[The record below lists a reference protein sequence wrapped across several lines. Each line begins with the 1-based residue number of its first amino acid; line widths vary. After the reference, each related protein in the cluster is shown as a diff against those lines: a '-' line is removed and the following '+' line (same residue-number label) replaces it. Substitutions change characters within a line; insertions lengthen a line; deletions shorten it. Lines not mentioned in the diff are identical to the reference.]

1 MRCPC
6 CNAEMERG
14 ELRSRGGVFFLPE
27 GETLPK
33 LYTRRLMEKHRAVY
47 LPPYMLEVVAEY
59 PTAYL
64 CRGCSKIVIDYS

>member
-1 MRCPC
+1 MKCPC

-33 LYTRRLMEKHRAVY
+33 LYTRRLMEKHRAC
-47 LPPYMLEVVAEY
+47 
-59 PTAYL
+59 T
-64 CRGCSKIVIDYS
+64 CRHICLRW